1 MAETITPVSTLS
13 NPPFFNGNL
22 TPAGDLGVLCTEL
35 WPLVMAYLP
44 ESRKRPIRKKDAFR
58 SLVANFLMAMQTTE
72 PELIAPR
79 NKHFLNSASRY
90 QTSFMTY
97 DAVTK
102 MLDAATEA
110 GLIVQEIGSGE
121 HRLICRY
128 SSGMR
133 HIRGATRV
141 RPTDHLIQ
149 RLTSLLSLP
158 IRSLIQQQE
167 DAEVIHLRGAKKGKG
182 SGEQVDYTD
191 TPATDRFRAEVKR
204 INQHLRQH
212 PCHYAGKLRVNL
224 MDDHVVRI
232 FNNGDWQQGG
242 RLYGY
247 WPMNLPSGERPYL
260 SIDGEPL
267 ADLDFGS
274 CFVALLHVADGTEFD
289 PEAPDPF
296 TISGYENLR
305 DGIKQCAYSIIN
317 ASKKMSHYPED
328 VDWADGSKPPM
339 RWRDMEEVIF
349 THVPLFERYAYR
361 ATGLKLMRQES
372 DILISVLL
380 DLIKNGVGF
389 VPMHDGIMVPESKK
403 QLTDAL
409 MLKHYQTITGQS
421 IKIKDKTI
429 SKPRLRSF
437 GEVMREFYPLKV

>member
-1 MAETITPVSTLS
+1 MAETITPVSTLY

-22 TPAGDLGVLCTEL
+22 IPAGKLETLCTEL
-35 WPLVMAYLP
+35 WPLVMAHLP

-79 NKHFLNSASRY
+79 NKDFLNSASRY

-110 GLIVQEIGSGE
+110 GLIVQEIGSGQHE
-121 HRLICRY
+121 LICRY
-128 SSGMR
+128 NSGMK
-133 HIRGATRV
+133 HIREATRV

-167 DAEVIHLRGAKKGKG
+167 DAEVIHLRGSKRGKD
-182 SGEQVDYTD
+182 SGEQVNYTD
-191 TPATDRFRAEVKR
+191 TPETDRFRAEVKR

-212 PCHYAGKLRVNL
+212 PCHYAGKRKINL

-296 TISGYENLR
+296 TISGYEEHR
-305 DGIKQCAYSIIN
+305 DLIKQCAYSILN
-317 ASKKMSHYPED
+317 ASKGISHYPEA
-328 VDWADGSKPPM
+328 VIEKGSAPPLP
-339 RWRDMEEVIF
+339 WRQMEAVIF
-349 THVPLFERYAYR
+349 EHIPLFRKYSYSAI
-361 ATGLKLMRQES
+361 GLGLMRKES
-372 DILISVLL
+372 DILIAILM
-380 DLIKNGVGF
+380 DLIKEGIGF
-389 VPMHDGIMVPESKK
+389 ITMHDGLMIPRSKK
-403 QLTDAL
+403 HIASNL
-409 MLKHYQTITGQS
+409 MLKHYQAITGQR
-421 IKIKDKTI
+421 IKIKEKTI

-437 GEVMREFYPLKV
+437 DEVMREFYPLKV